1 MSNSQAPKSAKPSK
15 VSTLPPPS
23 NPLKPSS
30 VSSHLAMVELKQRIL
45 TSLSKLS
52 DRDTYQIAVED
63 LEKTIQSLSPDSLP
77 MFLNCLFDSSN
88 DPKQAVKKE
97 SLRLLSVLCN
107 CHGELAASHLTKII
121 AHIVK
126 RLKDSDS
133 GVKDAC
139 RDSIGVLSGQYL
151 KGESGGNMVGLFVK
165 PLFEAMGDQNKGVQ
179 SGAATCMAKMVECA
193 SDPPLA
199 AFQKLCPRIF
209 KLLNNQNFMV
219 KASLLSV
226 VASLSQVGA
235 IPTQSLEALLLSIHE
250 CLGSTDWATR
260 KAAADALSSLALH
273 SSNLIADRTASTI
286 TLLEGCRF
294 DRMKPVR
301 DSMTEALQL
310 WKKIAGEGEEGAAD
324 DQKALSRDGDNVQSD
339 ESSEKNGS
347 KNPSAGDK
355 STLTSDSVSEG
366 KGGSVIDKAVVILKK
381 KAPALTDRELNPEF
395 FQKLETR
402 GSDDLPVEVVVPRR
416 YLNSSNLKREEESK
430 TNDPATKRRLSGVGN
445 NQSDDFHTYSSSKN
459 RNIERGAAGVGD
471 KWPEKKV
478 NGNNL
483 RQRTTDADDRIDVIQ
498 REPSGNRLGFSKV
511 DEQPEGS
518 FINKKGSWLAIQRQL
533 VQLERQQAHLMN
545 MLQDFMGGSHDS
557 MVTLENRVR
566 GLERIVEDMA
576 RDLSLS
582 SGRRGGNFKS
592 AFEGSYNRPL
602 GKYNGFSDYGSKF
615 SGRIPFVQ
623 TDGIVPGVRGRG
635 TSWRSEKPDDC
646 DFPAFGA
653 SRNGQVAS
661 RRSPASSNR
670 DSRSPKSD
678 HESGQFG
685 GGRRG
690 WDKGPGPVR
699 LGEGPSARSVWQASK
714 DEATLEAIRVAGE
727 DGVTSQSGRVP
738 ELAAEAVGDDIVG
751 PERDPVWTSWSN
763 AMHALQ
769 VGDMDSAY
777 AEVLS
782 TGDDPLLIKL
792 MDRSGPIVDQLS
804 NEIANEALQAIV
816 QFLMEQDLFDICLSW
831 IQQLVE
837 VVLENGPNA
846 LGIPME
852 LKKELLLNLH
862 EASSTMDP
870 PENWEGVKSWTGEI
884 HGRVVCDVCADSSIG
899 PEDHVL
905 EGAEVAILC
914 ITKSGEVVNYQA
926 FTNTKGLYTV
936 AETMPESDRWDACL
950 ARPISSFHDHC
961 NHLGNNSTGIKFA
974 YNRPS
979 GHFHTIRPF
988 VYRPSTAPTYC
999 I

>member
-1 MSNSQAPKSAKPSK
+1 MSNSQAPKSTKPSK

-23 NPLKPSS
+23 NPLKPS

-97 SLRLLSVLCN
+97 SLRLLSVLCC

-126 RLKDSDS
+126 RLKDADS

-165 PLFEAMGDQNKGVQ
+165 PLFEAMGEQNKGVQ
-179 SGAATCMAKMVECA
+179 SGAATCTAKMVECA

-199 AFQKLCPRIF
+199 AFQKLCPRIC
-209 KLLNNQNFMV
+209 KLLNNQNFLA

-226 VASLSQVGA
+226 VGSLSQVGA
-235 IPTQSLEALLLSIHE
+235 IPPQSLEALLLSIHE

-273 SSNLIADRTASTI
+273 SSNLIADRATPTI
-286 TLLEGCRF
+286 KVLEGSRF

-310 WKKIAGEGEEGAAD
+310 WKKIAGEGEDGAAD

-355 STLTSDSVSEG
+355 NTLASDSVSEG
-366 KGGSVIDKAVVILKK
+366 KGGSIIDKAVVILKK
-381 KAPALTDRELNPEF
+381 KASALPDRELNPEF

-402 GSDDLPVEVVVPRR
+402 GSDDLPVEVVIPRR
-416 YLNSSNLKREEESK
+416 YLNSSNLKSEEEPK
-430 TNDPATKRRLSGVGN
+430 TNNPDTKRRLSGVGSS
-445 NQSDDFHTYSSSKN
+445 QPDDFHASSSSKN
-459 RNIERGAAGVGD
+459 RNIERGASGGWD
-471 KWPEKKV
+471 KRPEEKV

-483 RQRTTDADDRIDVIQ
+483 RKRATDADDRIDVNQ

-511 DEQPEGS
+511 DEQSEGS
-518 FINKKGSWLAIQRQL
+518 FISNKGSWLAIQRQL

-582 SGRRGGNFKS
+582 SGGRGGNFKS

-615 SGRIPFVQ
+615 SGRIPLVERFDQ
-623 TDGIVPGVRGRG
+623 SDGIAPGVRGRG
-635 TSWRSEKPDDC
+635 PWRSEKPDDW

-653 SRNGQVAS
+653 SRNGQAAS
-661 RRSPASSNR
+661 RRAPASSNR

-678 HESGQFG
+678 HESDRF

-727 DGVTSQSGRVP
+727 DGVQSQSGRVP

-763 AMHALQ
+763 AMHAIQ

-777 AEVLS
+777 AEVLA
-782 TGDDPLLIKL
+782 TGDDLLLIKL
-792 MDRSGPIVDQLS
+792 MDRSGPMVDQLS

-837 VVLENGPNA
+837 VASENGPDA

-862 EASSTMDP
+862 EAASTMDP
-870 PENWEGVKSWTGEI
+870 PENWEGAAP
-884 HGRVVCDVCADSSIG
+884 DQ
-899 PEDHVL
+899 L
-905 EGAEVAILC
+905 IL
-914 ITKSGEVVNYQA
+914 Q
-926 FTNTKGLYTV
+926 
-936 AETMPESDRWDACL
+936 L
-950 ARPISSFHDHC
+950 ALAWKIELQQFD
-961 NHLGNNSTGIKFA
+961 K
-974 YNRPS
+974 
-979 GHFHTIRPF
+979 
-988 VYRPSTAPTYC
+988 
-999 I
+999 